1 MSDQIIFHH
10 IRNAT
15 SKITY
20 AGLKILVDPYFAPKD
35 SFLLVDLPLS
45 IKEIIKGIDA
55 VIVTHL
61 HEDHW
66 DDYASKSIPKKI
78 PIFVQNTEDKKTIQS
93 QGFSDVRVVG
103 INMKFKGITITK
115 TIGQHGNEEI
125 LSNPNLIDFFG
136 TSMGFVL
143 RAPGQK
149 TVYFAGDT
157 FWHEYVELEIN
168 RYKPDLIV
176 LNAPKARYEG
186 IKGSSVMD
194 PEDVK
199 KCYEFIKTAKIIPVH
214 LNALAHCLA
223 TVDVMKKYVEEN
235 KLEDR
240 VIVPNDGE
248 ILKL

>member
-1 MSDQIIFHH
+1 
-10 IRNAT
+10 
-15 SKITY
+15 
-20 AGLKILVDPYFAPKD
+20 
-35 SFLLVDLPLS
+35 
-45 IKEIIKGIDA
+45 
-55 VIVTHL
+55 
-61 HEDHW
+61 
-66 DDYASKSIPKKI
+66 
-78 PIFVQNTEDKKTIQS
+78 
-93 QGFSDVRVVG
+93 
-103 INMKFKGITITK
+103 
-115 TIGQHGNEEI
+115 
-125 LSNPNLIDFFG
+125 
-136 TSMGFVL
+136 MGFVL

-157 FWHEYVELEIN
+157 IWHEYVELEIN

-223 TVDVMKKYVEEN
+223 TVDVMKKYVKEN

-248 ILKL
+248 ILML

>member
-1 MSDQIIFHH
+1 
-10 IRNAT
+10 
-15 SKITY
+15 
-20 AGLKILVDPYFAPKD
+20 
-35 SFLLVDLPLS
+35 
-45 IKEIIKGIDA
+45 
-55 VIVTHL
+55 
-61 HEDHW
+61 
-66 DDYASKSIPKKI
+66 
-78 PIFVQNTEDKKTIQS
+78 
-93 QGFSDVRVVG
+93 
-103 INMKFKGITITK
+103 MKFKGITITK

-157 FWHEYVELEIN
+157 IWHEYVELEIN

-223 TVDVMKKYVEEN
+223 TVDVMKKYVKEN

>member
-66 DDYASKSIPKKI
+66 DKYASKTIPKSI

-93 QGFSDVRVVG
+93 QGFSDVRVAG

-125 LSNPNLIDFFG
+125 LSNPNLIELFG

-149 TVYFAGDT
+149 TVYFASDT
-157 FWHEYVELEIN
+157 IWHEYVKLEIN

-214 LNALAHCLA
+214 LNALKHFLLLL
-223 TVDVMKKYVEEN
+223 M
-235 KLEDR
+235 L
-240 VIVPNDGE
+240 
-248 ILKL
+248 